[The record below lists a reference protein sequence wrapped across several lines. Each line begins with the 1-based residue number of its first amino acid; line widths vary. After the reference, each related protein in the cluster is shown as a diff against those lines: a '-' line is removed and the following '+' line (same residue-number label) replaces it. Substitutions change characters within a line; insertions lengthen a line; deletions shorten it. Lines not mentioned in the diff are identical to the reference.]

1 MAESIRSIHR
11 QYPDHTIP
19 AAASGNTGE
28 PTSYIQPIDVTR
40 RVLSATKTNDSE
52 PLVLLNF
59 SPITDKT
66 GLREKLW
73 SSLCTNASKSLAVC
87 FDKPGGVQISRVYPT
102 STKRNRQFPFWLSPR
117 GNGLDCHRT
126 WEALY
131 LDIIPIVW
139 HSTLDPVF
147 ENLPIVVIKTWDELS
162 EDILRTKL
170 REIATKK
177 VQQPSVYQYEKLRI
191 GYWREMILRKSRHSL
206 IDTRVRKNVCWRGRI
221 CRSDQS
227 KNGR

>member
-1 MAESIRSIHR
+1 MAESIRSVHR
-11 QYPDHTIP
+11 QHPDHTIP
-19 AAASGNTGE
+19 ATANGSTGE
-28 PTSYIQPIDVTR
+28 PTSYIQPLDVTR
-40 RVLSATKTNDSE
+40 RVLAATTTANYSD

-59 SPITDKT
+59 SPNTD
-66 GLREKLW
+66 GSGSRQKLW
-73 SSLCTNASKSLAVC
+73 SWLCTNASKSLAVC
-87 FDKPGGVQISRVYPT
+87 FDKPGGVQISRLPT
-102 STKRNRQFPFWLSPR
+102 IYKRNRQFPFWLSPR

-139 HSTLDPVF
+139 HSTLDPLY

-170 REIATKK
+170 REIATRK
-177 VQQPSVYQYEKLRI
+177 VQQPSAYQYEKLRI

-206 IDTRVRKNVCWRGRI
+206 IDTRVRKNVCWRGKITR
-221 CRSDQS
+221 
-227 KNGR
+227 